1 MNAAVSG
8 VYHQL
13 RQTKVLR
20 GGETRP
26 VGHSNVLPKIITRKV
41 KVKQVDQASIVRSVE
56 VVFPY
61 IITRKPTRTR
71 TGTVKIKTFKHG
83 SKGKVSHSKRHI
95 PNEFQK
101 EECCQR
107 DSR

>member
-1 MNAAVSG
+1 MRQTLKSDSEDVSDRRALEAKAQKALNEHKEELDATRGMNAAVSG

-56 VVFPY
+56 VVF
-61 IITRKPTRTR
+61 
-71 TGTVKIKTFKHG
+71 
-83 SKGKVSHSKRHI
+83 
-95 PNEFQK
+95 Q
-101 EECCQR
+101 
-107 DSR
+107 